1 MIKASHYTRRIA
13 VKISKRHLNSHVHSS
28 TIHSS
33 QEVETTSM
41 CPMGNYTH
49 TGNGVCA
56 YDGALFS
63 RQKGNS
69 AERNRATNSHTVL
82 VEV

>member
-1 MIKASHYTRRIA
+1 MS
-13 VKISKRHLNSHVHSS
+13 
-28 TIHSS
+28 
-33 QEVETTSM
+33 
-41 CPMGNYTH
+41 PMGNYTH

-69 AERNRATNSHTVL
+69 AECNRAMNSHTVL